1 MTTKAPLF
9 VASLVLSTWVGG
21 AAAQS
26 QGDQFSG
33 IKQQLTAEKKA
44 LESEELKKLIAI
56 ERQKLMQQLQALE
69 ALEARVKQLEGDQ
82 PAPATQP
89 KPKAAPAAAVAAKT
103 PSQPSAA
110 STGTVGEDQKEQ
122 AEKDRVSEAR
132 KVAAVSDD
140 VRGILTP
147 RNTLTIEPSLKY
159 TQTSTDRVFLE
170 GFGPLVLPS
179 FFLGV
184 IDIRET
190 DRKTWIAALTAR
202 YGITNRLQVE
212 AKVPYVWRDD
222 ETRSRPIS
230 QSLFSDDVFDA
241 DGDDIGDIE
250 FAIDYQLNDGLGGWP
265 FFTTSL
271 RVKTDTGTDPY
282 SVETFDVV
290 PTDENG
296 DCFTNDDGECLIQ
309 QFPKELATGTG
320 TWSIQPSLT
329 FLYPTDPAVFYGT
342 VDYSF
347 NLKNDFG
354 GDIGE
359 IDPGDAIGLSG
370 GMGFGINDRSS
381 FSIGFSYK
389 HGFETKQEGNKL
401 NGTEYDIGQ
410 VLFGYS
416 FRITQDTNVNLSV
429 GVGTTDDAQ
438 DFELNLRV
446 PTNFAL

>member
-1 MTTKAPLF
+1 MPTKAPLF
-9 VASLVLSTWVGG
+9 VASLILSAWVGG

-69 ALEARVKQLEGDQ
+69 ALEARVQQLESDK
-82 PAPATQP
+82 PAAAPAGQPQQP
-89 KPKAAPAAAVAAKT
+89 KPKAPPAAAVAAKT
-103 PSQPSAA
+103 PSQPGAA
-110 STGTVGEDQKEQ
+110 STGSVGEDQKEQ

-190 DRKTWIAALTAR
+190 DRKTWIAAVTAR

-222 ETRSRPIS
+222 STRSRPIS

-250 FAIDYQLNDGLGGWP
+250 FAVDYQINDGLGGWP
-265 FFTTSL
+265 FFTGSL

-309 QFPKELATGTG
+309 SFPKELATGTG
-320 TWSIQPSLT
+320 TWSVQPSLT

-359 IDPGDAIGLSG
+359 IDPGDA
-370 GMGFGINDRSS
+370 
-381 FSIGFSYK
+381 
-389 HGFETKQEGNKL
+389 
-401 NGTEYDIGQ
+401 
-410 VLFGYS
+410 
-416 FRITQDTNVNLSV
+416 V
-429 GVGTTDDAQ
+429 G
-438 DFELNLRV
+438 
-446 PTNFAL
+446 